1 MFAEKKQNLFPS
13 CDLKETLGFACY
25 FRYETIGLVG
35 LREYKTCKAAFPS
48 LGESYLLVNPKIY
61 GG

>member
-1 MFAEKKQNLFPS
+1 MFAEKKQNL
-13 CDLKETLGFACY
+13 

-35 LREYKTCKAAFPS
+35 LREYKTCKAALPS
-48 LGESYLLVNPKIY
+48 LRESFLLVNPKIY

>member
-1 MFAEKKQNLFPS
+1 MFVEKKQNL
-13 CDLKETLGFACY
+13 

-35 LREYKTCKAAFPS
+35 LREYKKTCKAALPS
-48 LGESYLLVNPKIY
+48 FRESYLLVNPKIY

>member
-35 LREYKTCKAAFPS
+35 LREYKTCKAALP
-48 LGESYLLVNPKIY
+48 LGNPTS
-61 GG
+61 